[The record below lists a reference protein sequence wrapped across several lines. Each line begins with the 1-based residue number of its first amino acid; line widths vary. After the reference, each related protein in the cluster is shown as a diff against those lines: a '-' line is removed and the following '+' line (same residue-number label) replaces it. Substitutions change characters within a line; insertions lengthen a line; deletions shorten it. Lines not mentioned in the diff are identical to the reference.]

1 MFCLIFQMRDLQKN
15 VLPRIMKLCMEMS
28 CLCPFQGHKYGHWK
42 PTETSVFE
50 FSYYCVNSSLEELIK
65 IKVILILFWNKE
77 CLDSKI
83 SKIGNVFNPH
93 KSFPGRQLNTASH
106 KARKFKRPVSQNKEP
121 FWTENL
127 FVLRCCNTT
136 WK

>member
-1 MFCLIFQMRDLQKN
+1 MFCSIFQMRDLQKN

-65 IKVILILFWNKE
+65 IKVILILLWNKE

-93 KSFPGRQLNTASH
+93 KSFPGRQLNAASR
-106 KARKFKRPVSQNKEP
+106 KSLEIQASCIAKQRTLLNRKFVCIK
-121 FWTENL
+121 
-127 FVLRCCNTT
+127 VL
-136 WK
+136 